1 MKILFIDEAATSLD
15 SLVEILYHKEY
26 FGFIESSETYIDKI
40 YDFIYENIQNFPRKT
55 TPKQLSGY
63 GRNYIFYKINPRT
76 TWFIFF
82 EKNQDNYLITD
93 IINNHCEEAKYL
105 Q

>member
-1 MKILFIDEAATSLD
+1 MKVLFIEEAAISLD

-26 FGFIESSETYIDKI
+26 FGFIESSEIYISKI
-40 YDFIYENIQNFPRKT
+40 YDFIHENIQNFPRKK
-55 TPKQLSGY
+55 TPKQLFGY

-82 EKNQDNYLITD
+82 ETDNINFLVTQV
-93 IINNHCEEAKYL
+93 INNHCEEAKL
-105 Q
+105 L